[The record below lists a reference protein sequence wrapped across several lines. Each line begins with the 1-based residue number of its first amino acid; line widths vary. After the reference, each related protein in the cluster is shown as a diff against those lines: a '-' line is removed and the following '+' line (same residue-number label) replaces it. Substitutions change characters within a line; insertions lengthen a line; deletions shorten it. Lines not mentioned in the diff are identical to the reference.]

1 MYAGGI
7 QNHLVPVEPSLNATI
22 RLRLWGNSAYAIP
35 QSRGYDMLW
44 IPELTHS
51 AVLDS
56 SERAPTRRSP
66 VRR

>member
-7 QNHLVPVEPSLNATI
+7 QNRLVPVEPSLNATI
-22 RLRLWGNSAYAIP
+22 RLRLWGNSVYAIP
-35 QSRGYDMLW
+35 QFRGHDMLW

-51 AVLDS
+51 AVWDS

-66 VRR
+66 VRG